1 MIENPADE
9 LRLRR
14 IINTPARKIGDKS
27 VETAMQLAVEYGTT
41 LYDVVCHASQYPALS
56 LSLIHISEGS
66 VQRWQTECSE

>member
-27 VETAMQLAVEYGTT
+27 VETAMQLAEMCIRDSRST
-41 LYDVVCHASQYPALS
+41 A
-56 LSLIHISEGS
+56 ISA
-66 VQRWQTECSE
+66 VFAYFL